1 MGLTE
6 EVVSGA
12 MPDGEAVG
20 RKRVALAKPEELLY
34 TPGRP
39 PPDDSS
45 PSGEECCHAFAG
57 P

>member
-1 MGLTE
+1 VGLTE